1 MLDIL
6 KNFLNNYAV
15 PFVLRLICAALLLFV
30 GFKLIRTLMRHIQKR
45 AYFTRLDQNVQ
56 IFIKN
61 ALRILLDTLLIIT
74 AVQVLGVPGATV
86 ITALGSCGI
95 AIGLALQGGLS
106 NIAGGVIIMLFRP
119 FRVDDYISTPLGDGT
134 VIDIGIFYTTLKT
147 LENTNIT
154 IPNSTLSNST
164 VTNIT
169 ANPTRRMDIDI
180 GISYDADIDLARRI
194 LTAAAESCE
203 GVLPDPSPEV
213 IVTSHGDSSITVTLR
228 IWVARDDYW
237 PVRYRLLEDS
247 KLSLEKFGIT
257 IPYPQLDVHVSDC
270 SNNSDAQK

>member
-86 ITALGSCGI
+86 ITALMRNRDRACAPGRAVKYRRRCYHH
-95 AIGLALQGGLS
+95 ALPPVQSRRLH
-106 NIAGGVIIMLFRP
+106 I
-119 FRVDDYISTPLGDGT
+119 DTLG
-134 VIDIGIFYTTLKT
+134 
-147 LENTNIT
+147 
-154 IPNSTLSNST
+154 
-164 VTNIT
+164 
-169 ANPTRRMDIDI
+169 
-180 GISYDADIDLARRI
+180 
-194 LTAAAESCE
+194 
-203 GVLPDPSPEV
+203 
-213 IVTSHGDSSITVTLR
+213 
-228 IWVARDDYW
+228 
-237 PVRYRLLEDS
+237 
-247 KLSLEKFGIT
+247 
-257 IPYPQLDVHVSDC
+257 
-270 SNNSDAQK
+270 